1 MTRLFLNAIAVVLL
15 VFTLHACD
23 IFEADN
29 EYPDGKASVRV
40 VNIAPEA
47 VSPVSYFQKDEVV
60 FTGLEFGDMTDF
72 ADVAVGRNIDGFL
85 DDQGDTLIVRDEM
98 ADKENDIRFFDFERS
113 FTVFAMHG
121 PDSTGNV
128 RIRSMEI
135 EDTPNREGYSRVR
148 VLHAVSG
155 LDVVDVYL
163 TEPNEGI
170 DQESLFAFDIGFNN
184 EGGSSDPD
192 DGSAPAEMPLYSN
205 VEPGVYNL
213 KLTLADDT
221 DVIFE
226 EEVEFDESRNYTMVL
241 YPNEDNDDIERVLL
255 VADN

>member
-1 MTRLFLNAIAVVLL
+1 MTRSIIYVLAMIML
-15 VFTLHACD
+15 VAALHSCNITDA
-23 IFEADN
+23 EN

-40 VNIAPEA
+40 VNIAPLSTSAITYINKGETIF
-47 VSPVSYFQKDEVV
+47 S
-60 FTGLEFGDMTDF
+60 GIEFGDITDY
-72 ADVAVGRNIDGFL
+72 ADVPVGKNPDGFL
-85 DDQGDTLIVRDEM
+85 DENGDTLIARVDIRDM
-98 ADKENDIRFFDFERS
+98 ENDLRFFDFERN

-135 EDTPNREGYSRVR
+135 EDTPNHEGYARVR

-155 LDVVDVYL
+155 LDVVDIYL
-163 TEPNEGI
+163 TEPDENI
-170 DQESLFAFDIGFNN
+170 DQENLFAFDIGFNN
-184 EGGSSDPD
+184 EGGSSDD
-192 DGSAPAEMPLYSN
+192 EDHSAPAEMPLYSD

-213 KLTLADDT
+213 QLTLTDDS

-226 EEVEFDESRNYTMVL
+226 EEVEFGESRNYTMVL
-241 YPNEDNDDIERVLL
+241 YPNAANDDIERVML

>member
-1 MTRLFLNAIAVVLL
+1 MTRLFLYAIAVVML

-40 VNIAPEA
+40 INIAPQA
-47 VSPVSYFQKDEVV
+47 DSTISYFHKNEVV
-60 FTGLEFGDMTDF
+60 FSGLEFGDMTDF
-72 ADVAVGRNIDGFL
+72 TDVAVGRNIDGFM
-85 DDQGDTLIVRDEM
+85 DDQGDTLIVRDEL
-98 ADKENDIRFFDFERS
+98 ADKENDIRFFDFERN

-135 EDTPNREGYSRVR
+135 EDTPNHEGYARVR

-155 LDVVDVYL
+155 LDVVDIYL
-163 TEPNEGI
+163 TEPDENI
-170 DQESLFAFDIGFNN
+170 DQENLFAFDIGFNN
-184 EGGSSDPD
+184 EGGSSDD
-192 DGSAPAEMPLYSN
+192 EDHSAPAEMPLYSD

-213 KLTLADDT
+213 QLTLTDDS

-226 EEVEFDESRNYTMVL
+226 EEVEFGESRNYTMVL
-241 YPNEDNDDIERVLL
+241 YPNAANDDIERVML